1 MDIRSRGTVKME
13 ESGDERVTW
22 LVDRA
27 DVQKVTTG
35 SFVDFVVEV
44 EVRPGGST
52 APHDHPAHE
61 WFYLLAGH
69 GVISVGDERCEVG
82 PGDCVYIPPGL
93 THMLTSVTE
102 VPIRMLA
109 FGVAPVGS

>member
-1 MDIRSRGTVKME
+1 MDIRSRTSVKAE
-13 ESGDERVTW
+13 DVGDERVTW

-27 DVQKVTTG
+27 DVQQKTTG

-44 EVRPGGST
+44 EVRPSGST
-52 APHDHPAHE
+52 SPHEHPAHE
-61 WFYLLAGH
+61 WFYLLAGR
-69 GVISVGDERCEVG
+69 GVISVGDEQRQVG

-93 THMLTSVTE
+93 THMLTSTSD

-109 FGVAPVGS
+109 FGVAPEGS